1 MVNFHLQN
9 INLLSIW
16 LVSTNLCFCNLI
28 PRLHGRIE
36 HGLGMRLGFLFALL
50 GINPPLSLLS
60 LIITPPPFPSSAPP
74 PLFSLHLRGR
84 FGIVHKCVNR
94 QTGAYMA
101 AKYVR
106 LRTRRKP
113 EIRREVEILLKVTG
127 KSPYILLF
135 QEAFERGRNLIMVTE
150 L

>member
-1 MVNFHLQN
+1 MQ
-9 INLLSIW
+9 
-16 LVSTNLCFCNLI
+16 LCFCSLI
-28 PRLHGRIE
+28 LRLHGRRE
-36 HGLGMRLGFLFALL
+36 HSLGMRLGFYLHFWVCTDRM
-50 GINPPLSLLS
+50 NPLSSLL
-60 LIITPPPFPSSAPP
+60 ITPPPFPSSSPP
-74 PLFSLHLRGR
+74 PLSQLLTTSPSPLHLRGR

-94 QTGAYMA
+94 QTGAQMA

-106 LRTRRKP
+106 LRTRKKP